1 MYVGQGQMM
10 IIIIIVSIVGQFFK
24 TCLAPD
30 ELFILAITNVYN
42 RVVVSVHLGEAN
54 KVRSHCKQNNN
65 IPFNTHRLCCP
76 QHSLGY

>member
-24 TCLAPD
+24 TCLAPA

-42 RVVVSVHLGEAN
+42 RVVVSVHLYRG
-54 KVRSHCKQNNN
+54 
-65 IPFNTHRLCCP
+65 
-76 QHSLGY
+76 

>member
-24 TCLAPD
+24 TCLASA

-42 RVVVSVHLGEAN
+42 RVVVSVHL
-54 KVRSHCKQNNN
+54 
-65 IPFNTHRLCCP
+65 
-76 QHSLGY
+76 